1 MSLRGGL
8 RLGLAT
14 LGSDPLQAQQ
24 ARTAHP
30 RRGGQ
35 GLLSAEQSLTLWAA
49 GTSAHQGPPHLLP
62 HSHRTHFPEAD
73 TKALGRCAGKR
84 RAPCCSGRLSQT
96 RARPTVLH
104 SLNPDQPLQL
114 STMLEGRRGEDSGLG
129 PQGIQGVPHSSLWAA
144 ERRRVPRKCCQACR
158 LTSGYASLPGRA
170 CVCPCT
176 EAGSRWETL
185 RAVQSWTTM
194 SASGS
199 VQDV

>member
-1 MSLRGGL
+1 M
-8 RLGLAT
+8 
-14 LGSDPLQAQQ
+14 
-24 ARTAHP
+24 
-30 RRGGQ
+30 
-35 GLLSAEQSLTLWAA
+35 LSAEQSLTLRAA

-62 HSHRTHFPEAD
+62 HSHHTHFPEAD

-84 RAPCCSGRLSQT
+84 RAPRCSGRLSQT

-104 SLNPDQPLQL
+104 SLSPDQPLQL
-114 STMLEGRRGEDSGLG
+114 STIWREEGVSTADSV

-144 ERRRVPRKCCQACR
+144 ERRRVPRKRCQACR

-176 EAGSRWETL
+176 DAGSRWETL